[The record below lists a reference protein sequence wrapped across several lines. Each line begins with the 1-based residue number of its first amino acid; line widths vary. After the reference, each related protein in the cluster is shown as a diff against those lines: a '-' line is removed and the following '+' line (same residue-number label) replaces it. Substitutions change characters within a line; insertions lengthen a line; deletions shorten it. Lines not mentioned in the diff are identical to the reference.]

1 MFQLSTLLTPLVRNV
16 LLCLAFVLM
25 VQWGIG
31 QSFVDLFAWHSLSA
45 GFQPWQPLTAVLIA
59 SPSLSNMFFDWLVI
73 FFSLATVDRLM
84 GRRALLQALAFSWV
98 LSLAGVFVLDLA
110 GGLKP
115 SLFAGQNGL
124 TTALLCLFCF
134 GMPRA
139 QVMLFFVL
147 PVQASWM
154 GWGTG
159 LIAVYFAAANRDVGA
174 FVMLFSWLAAVLW
187 TFGFSDW
194 TRRLK
199 LRLQRRQAEKRLG
212 RFSVIEGGKGKDDWV
227 H

>member
-1 MFQLSTLLTPLVRNV
+1 MFQLSAMLTPLVRNV
-16 LLCLAFVLM
+16 LLALAFVLM
-25 VQWGIG
+25 VQWGVG
-31 QSFVDLFAWHSLSA
+31 QPFLDFLAWHSLEA
-45 GFQPWQPLTAVLIA
+45 GFQPWQPLTAMFIA
-59 SPSLSNMFFDWLVI
+59 SPSLANMFFDWLVI

-110 GGLKP
+110 GVVRP
-115 SLFAGQNGL
+115 SSFAGQNGL

-134 GMPRA
+134 GIPQAR
-139 QVMLFFVL
+139 VLLFFVL
-147 PVQASWM
+147 PIQASWM
-154 GWGTG
+154 GWATG
-159 LIAVYFAAANRDVGA
+159 LIAVYYSAAYRDVGS
-174 FVMLFSWLAAVLW
+174 FVMLFSWLSAVLW